1 MESTRQLPF
10 GETRKAQTVGPY
22 SMKANDLGCPFSA
35 PAVLMELQLNGPARL
50 DAEKSPPVVRFSIR
64 T

>member
-22 SMKANDLGCPFSA
+22 SMKASDLGRAFIA
-35 PAVLMELQLNGPARL
+35 PAVFVELQLNGPAQARC
-50 DAEKSPPVVRFSIR
+50 
-64 T
+64 